1 MKFFTHSRSASVYVL
16 LSAISLAAGT
26 GLAAAAPGVDF
37 APGSDITDGGRVGAG
52 SSDLRL
58 PEGTAVGSVGGDELS
73 QVPALDPQQYQ
84 GRWYQVAAVPQP
96 FTLQCT
102 SNTTADYRVI
112 DSDTISV
119 DNTCSTLA
127 GGQSTISGQARVQ
140 EPENPGSLRVAFA
153 GIPGQ
158 SLDGPVNYRVT
169 YLEEDYSLAI
179 VGDPQR
185 FSGFVLSRT
194 PSLTSAQWNTVKRV
208 TAERG
213 WWNCAFLTTPQAEGR
228 QDTSPLCLS

>member
-1 MKFFTHSRSASVYVL
+1 MNFFTHSRAVSV
-16 LSAISLAAGT
+16 SGCLAAVSLT
-26 GLAAAAPGVDF
+26 AAVGLAAPAAGIDI
-37 APGSDITDGGRVGAG
+37 ASTSDITDGGRVGAG

-58 PEGTAVGSVGGDELS
+58 PEGTAAGSVGGEELS
-73 QVPALDPQQYQ
+73 QVPDLDPQRYQ

-96 FTLQCT
+96 FTLQCA
-102 SNTTADYRVI
+102 SNTTADYSVI
-112 DSDTISV
+112 DSRTISV
-119 DNTCSTLA
+119 DNSCSTPV

-140 EPENPGSLRVAFA
+140 DPEQPASLRVAFD

-185 FSGFVLSRT
+185 SSGFILSRT
-194 PSLTSAQWNTVKRV
+194 PSLTPEQWNTVKQV
-208 TAERG
+208 TADRG
-213 WWNCAFLTTPQAEGR
+213 WWNCAFLTTPQAQGR
-228 QDTSPLCLS
+228 QDVSPLCLS